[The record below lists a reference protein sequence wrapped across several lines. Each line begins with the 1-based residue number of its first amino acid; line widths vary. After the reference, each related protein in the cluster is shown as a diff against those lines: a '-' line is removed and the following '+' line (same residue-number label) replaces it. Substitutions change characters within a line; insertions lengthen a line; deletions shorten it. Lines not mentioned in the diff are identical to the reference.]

1 MPSSGF
7 LSSASMTKMFTMRRM
22 PARIPKA
29 PITRN
34 SSVASRPIWTAWAM
48 PSAFTEWTRKSRWWI
63 AMLRRRFVVT
73 LSATPRPSATPPM
86 FEIRISNIG
95 GVADGLGVADN
106 VTTNLRLSIAIH
118 HLDLRVHSVK
128 ADGIAQAVQI
138 GRDATELFLVMGAFG
153 ILAGILLIVNIFV
166 ML

>member
-86 FEIRISNIG
+86 FEMRIWLIASLSLN
-95 GVADGLGVADN
+95 ATWA
-106 VTTNLRLSIAIH
+106 LRRSMK
-118 HLDLRVHSVK
+118 RSE
-128 ADGIAQAVQI
+128 
-138 GRDATELFLVMGAFG
+138 RCS
-153 ILAGILLIVNIFV
+153 
-166 ML
+166 